1 VVRICVSFRFG
12 EVMDK
17 EPFDP
22 DNIRIEDTFR
32 AKEER
37 RKRLAN
43 LPFEEKIEIVKR
55 LQTVAR
61 TIRKEREGQKTG
73 ENEESQR

>member
-1 VVRICVSFRFG
+1 
-12 EVMDK
+12 MDN

-22 DNIRIEDTFR
+22 DNIRIEDIFR

-61 TIRKEREGQKTG
+61 TIRKEREDQKG
-73 ENEESQR
+73 ENEKLER

>member
-1 VVRICVSFRFG
+1 
-12 EVMDK
+12 MDNK
-17 EPFDP
+17 PFDP
-22 DNIRIEDTFR
+22 NSFRIEDIFR

-43 LPFEEKIEIVKR
+43 LPFEEKIEILKR

-61 TIRKEREGQKTG
+61 TIRKAKEDQMTD
-73 ENEESQR
+73 ENEKSER